1 MSNALRQPMTV
12 EAFLAWEE
20 RQELRYE
27 FDGFR
32 PVAMTGGSYAHDTIA
47 MNLARELGVRL
58 RGKPC
63 QPHGSNLKV
72 RTGTTV
78 RYPAAYVSF
87 VSYRP
92 DAKLGRDPVVIFE
105 VLSLSTEQ
113 TDLAAKNEEYES
125 LPSVQRYV
133 ILRQDRAGGLI
144 FERVSGDWIGRILR
158 PGAVLHMPEIGI
170 ELPLVDLYDR
180 IDLSAPAAT
189 SAPDDDGN
197 PA

>member
-1 MSNALRQPMTV
+1 MSNTLRKPMTV

-32 PVAMTGGSYAHDTIA
+32 PVAMTGGSYAHDTISV
-47 MNLARELGVRL
+47 NLLRELGVRL

-72 RTGTTV
+72 RTSATV
-78 RYPAAYVSF
+78 RYPDAYVSCS
-87 VSYRP
+87 SYQP
-92 DAKLGRDPVVIFE
+92 GAKLGRDPVVIFE
-105 VLSLSTEQ
+105 VLSPSTGQ
-113 TDLAAKNEEYES
+113 TDLVAKNEEYES

-133 ILRQDRAGGLI
+133 IPRQDRVGGLV
-144 FERVSGDWIGRILR
+144 FERAGDDWIGHILR
-158 PGAVLHMPEIGI
+158 PGTVLHMPEIGI
-170 ELPLVDLYDR
+170 ELPLVELYER
-180 IDLSAPAAT
+180 IDFSA
-189 SAPDDDGN
+189 APEDDGE